1 MELVLYGYITV
12 MQHRVCN
19 KSCFCTCVLRWSCFA
34 KLVFVF
40 LLQFSSSCL
49 YYALS
54 CFTVC
59 GSSCKKSPLQ
69 LQGKQFQTKLRIACM
84 HDEANGM
91 YIYRFERGGYRH
103 GNRIWG
109 NIPSS
114 SMQNLH
120 YHLHGTDI
128 QITGFI
134 VGIVFSAES
143 FHVMYFSNKGGYVFF
158 MCLHG
163 RWVKYRVILLFHGLK
178 PHISTQPLLNQS
190 TGQVFLNIFYP
201 RAISSPPQSAG
212 NSDNSVLQNNLRDL
226 FDAITQVKCLC

>member
-1 MELVLYGYITV
+1 MKLFCKACVCIPFAVCKFLLVLCIV
-12 MQHRVCN
+12 MFHSLW
-19 KSCFCTCVLRWSCFA
+19 K
-34 KLVFVF
+34 
-40 LLQFSSSCL
+40 LLQEITTSAARQAVSNKASDCL
-49 YYALS
+49 Y
-54 CFTVC
+54 
-59 GSSCKKSPLQ
+59 
-69 LQGKQFQTKLRIACM
+69 
-84 HDEANGM
+84 DEATGM
-91 YIYRFERGGYRH
+91 YRFERGGYRH

-114 SMQNLH
+114 SMQNFH
-120 YHLHGTDI
+120 CHLQGTDI
-128 QITGFI
+128 QSTGFI

-143 FHVMYFSNKGGYVFF
+143 FHVMYFSNKDIVTVFF

-163 RWVKYRVILLFHGLK
+163 RWVKYRVISLFHGLK

-190 TGQVFLNIFYP
+190 TGKVFLNIFYP